1 MLYRTN
7 AQSRS
12 FEEALRARG
21 MRYRML
27 GGFSFYQR
35 AEVKDALA
43 YVRLA
48 MFPDDDVALL
58 RVLNTPPRGIGKTS
72 IDSLRAVARE
82 NGSLAVGGPRQ
93 DASKPAAAAPS
104 RRCAAF
110 RELIEDLRASK
121 LNSAARGIS
130 SQPCST
136 RTGYLDMLRAA
147 RHRRRHRPRSK
158 TCANSST
165 PWPKAPNAAKR

>member
-1 MLYRTN
+1 MVAHNPKRIGKQLEATRGKGSNWSSYEARDARAEAEYVAGAVAELQRDDSSAHIAVLYRTN

-12 FEEALRARG
+12 FEEAFRARG
-21 MRYRML
+21 MRYRLL

-58 RVLNTPPRGIGKTS
+58 RVLNTPPRGIGKTTVEA
-72 IDSLRAVARE
+72 LRAVARE
-82 NGSLAVGGPRQ
+82 SGGSLWAALRQ
-93 DASKPAAAAPS
+93 TLWKPAAAAPW

-110 RELIEDLRASK
+110 AS
-121 LNSAARGIS
+121 
-130 SQPCST
+130 
-136 RTGYLDMLRAA
+136 
-147 RHRRRHRPRSK
+147 
-158 TCANSST
+158 
-165 PWPKAPNAAKR
+165 